1 MHRQWHGAIRGWR
14 SPAIRGIDR
23 PSPGYYAYWE
33 MLRKIRGM
41 SRRHPRTTM
50 KVYLLHSRQKIRKI
64 LVGASLDWRDW
75 QVQKDNSGRPRCSLE
90 RRRPNWT
97 RARILDLLWPSR
109 ISAIGSQYVR

>member
-41 SRRHPRTTM
+41 WRRHPRTTM

-90 RRRPNWT
+90 RRRHNWT
-97 RARILDLLWPSR
+97 EQGLGNLFARR
-109 ISAIGSQYVR
+109 IIGAI